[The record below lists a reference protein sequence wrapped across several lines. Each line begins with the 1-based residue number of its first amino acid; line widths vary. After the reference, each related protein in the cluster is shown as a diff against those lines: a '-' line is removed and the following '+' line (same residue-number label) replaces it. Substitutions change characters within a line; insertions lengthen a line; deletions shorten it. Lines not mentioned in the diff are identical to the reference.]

1 MTTLPTLFV
10 SHGAP
15 SLLLEE
21 NDDYRFF
28 QELGRSLPR
37 PEAILCVSAHWDT
50 ASTTISGADLPQT
63 IHDFSGFAVKL
74 YEMRYPC
81 PGAPVLA
88 DNIARQ
94 LTEVGINC
102 TVSAERGLDHGAWIP
117 LKLMYPEADIPVVQ
131 LSIQTSQD
139 TRHHHRI
146 GEALA
151 PLRRERVLIFGS
163 GGATHN
169 LREFGRYAIDAPPVT
184 YARAFDDWLAAGI
197 EAGAVEDLLEYRH
210 RAPEA
215 LRNHPSE
222 DHFLPLFV
230 PLGAAQ
236 AAKGV
241 RIYRKINYGILSM
254 AAFAWGL

>member
-1 MTTLPTLFV
+1 MTLLPTLFV

-15 SLLLEE
+15 DLILAE
-21 NDDYRFF
+21 NSDYRFF

-37 PEAILCVSAHWDT
+37 PKAIICVSAHWDT
-50 ASTTISGADLPQT
+50 ATAAVTGPELPET
-63 IHDFSGFAVKL
+63 IHDFSGFAAEL
-74 YEMRYPC
+74 YTMRYPC

-88 DNIARQ
+88 GTIAGQ
-94 LTEVGINC
+94 LTAAGIDC
-102 TVSAERGLDHGAWIP
+102 TVSAGRGLDHGAWIP

-131 LSIQTSQD
+131 LSIQTNRD

-146 GEALA
+146 GASLA
-151 PLRRERVLIFGS
+151 PLRGEGVLIVGS

-169 LREFGRYAIDAPPVT
+169 LREFGRYAIDAPPVA
-184 YARAFDDWLAAGI
+184 YARAFDEWLAAGI
-197 EAGAVEDLLEYRH
+197 VAGAVEDLLEYRH

-222 DHFLPLFV
+222 DHFLPLFA

-236 AAKGV
+236 GEKGA
-241 RIYRKINYGILSM
+241 RIYRAINYGILSM